1 MAGAI
6 WAADTI
12 IGIGMVLSSLDSLP
26 LCLTDDVLDA
36 PRIFLTRVPKRLIE
50 IQASS
55 HPYETGDSLS
65 LAVIQ
70 VLPVLQLVYVAHF
83 CICL

>member
-1 MAGAI
+1 MYTEIEMA
-6 WAADTI
+6 WY
-12 IGIGMVLSSLDSLP
+12 GMVFSCSGSRH
-26 LCLTDDVLDA
+26 LCLADEVLA
-36 PRIFLTRVPKRLIE
+36 TSRISLARVPKRLIE